1 MKQAFAHFII
11 LGLFFVSVAASAQ
24 IKYYVDP
31 VKGSDLNDGSL
42 SSPLKTI
49 EKAQAIVRKSAGS
62 ANSDIEVLLR
72 GGVYNIDKTIQFNE
86 SDGGVDNRVVRYKAY
101 PNERPVVSGGKKIS
115 GWKAVE
121 GKKYFKAN
129 VPVKDGFASYFRQ
142 LYVNGRRVQQAK
154 SYFIHVAPMPYDDPK
169 TPEIWDG
176 YIVKTADIKKYTNL
190 ENVRIFQE
198 GDFKHVELF
207 IKQIMPISDTESA
220 IVMKQ
225 SAFYDWTKTYVYNN
239 LIQIRVINAFEEL
252 DEPGEF
258 YLDQQNQIVYYYPQ
272 PGEDINKAA
281 IVAPAVETLVNLSGS
296 ESKPL
301 KNLIFDGITF
311 EYGNWTA
318 PDKKEFGRSQ
328 ADLYPDYTAIEGQ
341 FNLKYTENIG
351 IQNCQFNYMASS
363 GIYLSRNNRNTT
375 IQGNVFKDLTAA
387 AILVGE
393 DLKDT
398 EKVNVNTLISNNVIR
413 AIGADFFQA
422 SGIYANTSKDMIIS
436 HNDVADIAYFG
447 INQRYYGG
455 SEKAPSDFVGNTLI
469 DRNKVSDFSTGSRYG
484 FGIGDEVGGFYFFGV
499 KDSKFTNNYA
509 TYGGKSEFLEGAF
522 RQDGYGYNNLF
533 MNNVADCKPA
543 KRSFSASPEDKPG
556 NLRFINNYSNEKI
569 EQRYGADLFVNQHYE
584 KDAPKWSDSAQIIID
599 NAGLEKPYKSLLKR
613 MNGGENIALKAKITT
628 SDKGNEKTL
637 SAVIDNNISSSW
649 SVSQAGKLNW
659 ICLELD
665 GMYAVDKLQILP
677 VYGTNDPESRRCF
690 EVQVSN
696 DHTFAT
702 YNVIGGQNEVPFAYN
717 ASPQTKTTP
726 LAYNTWDIYGD
737 GSEGFKYL
745 RVVGRKL
752 SLSELRLYGHTTK
765 EAGIAP
771 FSKQMVISA
780 WDKTPVAKV
789 KTADDYVW
797 SKKCETRVPFT
808 ADVRYWHSWWFPNQN
823 KLTKMNDTLKLETPG
838 GSLAFRG
845 GCFGNEKI
853 KFNLKL
859 VGSEKAEHYISFR
872 GNSNTKSYAEQ
883 ECYFL
888 VFRRMQIKL
897 LKTTKDFSQVLL
909 IGTEGD
915 KTGKLGV
922 GLPAKKSI
930 YEKIQPVEIE
940 TANVKDGVRIILRV
954 AGETVLDCVDN
965 TTGFITRPGFMSF
978 KVRPDGCFLM
988 KD

>member
-1 MKQAFAHFII
+1 MKRKFV
-11 LGLFFVSVAASAQ
+11 GLAACMFFVASFVAQSQ
-24 IKYYVDP
+24 INYYIDP
-31 VKGSDLNDGSL
+31 VKGSDANDGAL
-42 SSPLKTI
+42 KSPFKTI
-49 EKAQAIVRKSAGS
+49 EKAQTAVRKVASNADVVV
-62 ANSDIEVLLR
+62 NLR
-72 GGVYNIDKTIQFNE
+72 GGVYNIDKTIQLNE
-86 SDGGVDNRVVRYKAY
+86 SDGGADNRVVRYKAY
-101 PNERPVVSGGKKIS
+101 PNEHPVVSGGKQLT
-115 GWKAVE
+115 GWKAVA

-129 VPVKDGFASYFRQ
+129 ASVKDGFASYFRQ
-142 LYVNGRRVQQAK
+142 IYVNGRRVQQAK
-154 SYFIHVAPMPYDDPK
+154 SDFINIAPMPYDDPK
-169 TPEIWDG
+169 TPQIWDG

-190 ENVRIFQE
+190 ENLRIFQE

-207 IKQIMPISDTESA
+207 VDRIIPVSDTESA
-220 IVMKQ
+220 VVMKQ

-239 LIQIRVINAFEEL
+239 LIQIRIINALEEL

-258 YLDQQNQIVYYYPQ
+258 YLDQQSQTVYYYPQ
-272 PGEDINKAA
+272 PGEEINKAM
-281 IVAPAVETLVNLSGS
+281 IIAPSVETLVNLSGS

-301 KNLIFDGITF
+301 KNLVFEGVTF

-328 ADLYPDYTAIEGQ
+328 ADLYPNYTAIEGQ

-351 IQNCQFNYMASS
+351 IKNCQFKYLASS
-363 GIYLSRNNRNTT
+363 GIYLSCNNRNTT
-375 IQGNVFKDLTAA
+375 INGNVFKDLTAA

-413 AIGADFFQA
+413 AVGADFFQA
-422 SGIYANTSKDMIIS
+422 SGIYANTSKDMTIS

-447 INQRYYGG
+447 INQRYYGDG
-455 SEKAPSDFVGNTLI
+455 PSKVPSNFVGNTLI

-499 KDSKFTNNYA
+499 KDSKITNNYA

-522 RQDGYGYNNLF
+522 RQDGFGYNNLF
-533 MNNVADCKPA
+533 ANNVADCKPA
-543 KRSFSASPEDKPG
+543 KRSFSASPEDKPA
-556 NLRFINNYSNEKI
+556 NLRFINNFANEKI
-569 EQRYGADLFVNQHYE
+569 EQRYGLDLFENQHYE
-584 KDAPKWSDSAQIIID
+584 KDAPKWSDSAQVIID
-599 NAGLEKPYKSLLKR
+599 NAGLEQHYKSLLKG
-613 MNGGENIALKAKITT
+613 MNGGENIALKAKIST

-649 SVSQAGKLNW
+649 SASQAGKLNW

-665 GMYAVDKLQILP
+665 GMYSVDKVQLLP

-690 EVQVSN
+690 EIQVSN
-696 DHTFAT
+696 DPAFGT

-726 LAYNTWDIYGD
+726 LAYNTWDLYGD
-737 GSEGFKYL
+737 GSNGYKYL
-745 RVVGRKL
+745 RVVGTKL
-752 SLSELRLYGHTTK
+752 SISELRLYGHCST
-765 EAGIAP
+765 EAGVAP
-771 FSKQMVISA
+771 FSKQLTISD
-780 WDKTPVAKV
+780 WNKTAIAKV
-789 KTADDYVW
+789 KPADEYVW
-797 SKKCETRVPFT
+797 SKNCETRVPFT

-823 KLTKMNDTLKLETPG
+823 KVTKMNDTLKLETPG

-845 GCFGNEKI
+845 GYFGNEKI
-853 KFNLKL
+853 KFNMQL
-859 VGSEKAEHYISFR
+859 VGSEKAEHSISFR
-872 GNSNTKSYAEQ
+872 GNSNTKSRSEQ

-897 LKTTKDFSQVLL
+897 LKTNKDFSQVLL

-915 KTGKLGV
+915 KTGRLGG

-930 YEKIQPVEIE
+930 YEKIQSVEIE
-940 TANVKDGVRIILRV
+940 TANVKDGVRIILRI
-954 AGETVLDCVDN
+954 AGETILDCVD
-965 TTGFITRPGFMSF
+965 TTNSYITRPGFMSF
-978 KVRPDGCFLM
+978 NVRPDGCFLM